1 MTPSKDPLGQDGL
14 IAEAARWFAS
24 LDAGTAREEE
34 FEAWRNRDPAH
45 AVAYARV
52 VGNWESIGAGATAE
66 EIVLPVEVSRRGWL
80 RMAAVGLPVA
90 VIGSSLLT
98 RRAYAWQNAATRVG
112 ETRRI
117 DLPDG
122 SVAYLN
128 TDSALSW
135 RFAGGERTVRLD
147 RGEVALDVRNA
158 GTTAL
163 SLNGRS
169 FPLVPGL
176 FDARVS
182 EDQLTL
188 TLVNGT
194 ATHVPGADTD
204 FLLRANETLSIEGD
218 GTSRVKR
225 HSPERIASLIAW
237 RAGEIVFLD
246 ETLADA
252 TAGFNRYLTRKIRIG
267 NQDLAREKIGGR
279 FDLDQPDL
287 FLKAVSLA
295 LGARVLRTEAGFT
308 LTR

>member
-1 MTPSKDPLGQDGL
+1 MTPSKDPLGQDAL

-24 LDAGTAREEE
+24 LDAGTAREDE
-34 FEAWRNRDPAH
+34 FEAWRSRDPAH

-52 VGNWESIGAGATAE
+52 VGNWESIAAGAGAG
-66 EIVLPVEVSRRGWL
+66 EIGRPVAVSRRGWL

-90 VIGSSLLT
+90 VLGSSLLT
-98 RRAYAWQNAATRVG
+98 RRAYAWENAATRVG

-135 RFAGGERTVRLD
+135 RFTRAERAVRLD

-158 GTTAL
+158 GSTAL
-163 SLNGRS
+163 RLNGRS

-182 EDQLTL
+182 DDRIAL

-194 ATHVPGADTD
+194 ATHVPGADNP
-204 FLLRANETLSIEGD
+204 LRANETLSITGD
-218 GTSRVKR
+218 GPPHVKR
-225 HSPERIASLIAW
+225 HSPERVASLIAW

-252 TAGFNRYLTRKIRIG
+252 AAGFNRHLTRKIRIG
-267 NQDLAREKIGGR
+267 DQDLAREKIGGR
-279 FDLDQPDL
+279 FDLHQPDQ
-287 FLKAVSLA
+287 FLKAVSLT
-295 LGARVLRTEAGFT
+295 LGARVVRTDAGFT